1 MARRRLYERRLAVSG
16 RSTDRSPRHEV
27 RLEWPDGRTRSLAVR
42 DDETVLEAADRE
54 EVGLPFGCLTGACGT
69 CTGRLLAADEEG
81 MDGDEEPEALE
92 VDDAFSYRRRPL
104 ALKDRH
110 RADGYV
116 LLCIASPQVD
126 CRIAVG
132 SSVQSELVENPWK

>member
-1 MARRRLYERRLAVSG
+1 MSGGSNG
-16 RSTDRSPRHEV
+16 RSRAYDAT
-27 RLEWPDGRTRSLAVR
+27 LEWPDGRTRTLAVR
-42 DDETVLEAADRE
+42 DDETVLEAAERA
-54 EVGLPFGCLTGACGT
+54 GIALPYGCLTGACGT
-69 CTGRLLAADEEG
+69 CTGRLLAADEG
-81 MDGDEEPEALE
+81 GTDGDEEPEALE

-116 LLCIASPQVD
+116 LLCIASPRVD